1 MSKKSYGFWVGEM
14 QIEYINEYKK
24 ENKLPSQSLALEQIL
39 EEHKLL
45 KRKSR
50 EEELKLLA
58 NNLCEKLMK
67 EIMKEFK
74 GTKLGI
80 NNIDRNT
87 QIMIEMLNGYYLKEM
102 VGKIVTTTGETTE
115 VARKSEALEI
125 AEAEVKKRI
134 HKAKIRK
141 SYE

>member
-1 MSKKSYGFWVGEM
+1 MPKKKSGYT
-14 QIEYINEYKK
+14 ISDKAKDYIREFKMTN
-24 ENKLPSQSLALEQIL
+24 NLPSQSQALEQIL
-39 EEHKLL
+39 EEHKFL

-50 EEELKLLA
+50 EEELELLA
-58 NNLCEKLMK
+58 SSLCKK
-67 EIMKEFK
+67 IMNEFK

-125 AEAEVKKRI
+125 AEAEVKTRI

>member
-1 MSKKSYGFWVGEM
+1 MVKRKSGYT
-14 QIEYINEYKK
+14 ISDKAKDYIRDFKMTN
-24 ENKLPSQSLALEQIL
+24 NLPSQSQALEKIL
-39 EEHKLL
+39 EEHKFL

-50 EEELKLLA
+50 EEELELLA
-58 NNLCEKLMK
+58 SSLCKK
-67 EIMKEFK
+67 IMNEFK

-87 QIMIEMLNGYYLKEM
+87 QIMIEMLNGYYLKQM
-102 VGKIVTTTGETTE
+102 VGKIATTTGETTE

-125 AEAEVKKRI
+125 AEAEVKTRI
-134 HKAKIRK
+134 HKAKLRK

>member
-67 EIMKEFK
+67 EIINEFK
-74 GTKLGI
+74 GSRLGI

-125 AEAEVKKRI
+125 AEAEVKTRI

>member
-1 MSKKSYGFWVGEM
+1 MAKKKSGYT
-14 QIEYINEYKK
+14 ISDKAKDYIREFKITN
-24 ENKLPSQSLALEQIL
+24 NLPSQSQALEQIL
-39 EEHKLL
+39 EEHKFL

-50 EEELKLLA
+50 EEELEFLA
-58 NNLCEKLMK
+58 SSLCKK
-67 EIMKEFK
+67 IMNEFK

-87 QIMIEMLNGYYLKEM
+87 QIMIEMLNGYYLKQM
-102 VGKIVTTTGETTE
+102 VGKIATTTGETTD

-125 AEAEVKKRI
+125 AEAEVKTRI

>member
-1 MSKKSYGFWVGEM
+1 MSKNRYGFWFDEE
-14 QIEYINEYKK
+14 QINYIKDYKN
-24 ENKLPSQSLALEQIL
+24 ENKLASQNVALEKIL
-39 EEHKLL
+39 EEHKFL

-50 EEELKLLA
+50 EEELEILA
-58 NNLCEKLMK
+58 SSLCKK
-67 EIMKEFK
+67 IMNEFK

>member
-1 MSKKSYGFWVGEM
+1 MSKNRYGFWFDEE
-14 QIEYINEYKK
+14 QINYIKDYKN
-24 ENKLPSQSLALEQIL
+24 ENKLASQNVALEKIL
-39 EEHKLL
+39 EEHKFL

-50 EEELKLLA
+50 EEELELLA
-58 NNLCEKLMK
+58 SSLCKK
-67 EIMKEFK
+67 IMNEFK

-80 NNIDRNT
+80 NNINRNT
-87 QIMIEMLNGYYLKEM
+87 QIMIEMLNGYYLKQM
-102 VGKIVTTTGETTE
+102 VGKIATTTGETTE

-125 AEAEVKKRI
+125 AEAEVKTRI

>member
-1 MSKKSYGFWVGEM
+1 MAKRKSGYT
-14 QIEYINEYKK
+14 ISDKAKDYIREFKMI
-24 ENKLPSQSLALEQIL
+24 NKLPSQSQALEQIL

-67 EIMKEFK
+67 EIINEFK
-74 GTKLGI
+74 GSRLGI

-125 AEAEVKKRI
+125 AEAEVKTRI

>member
-67 EIMKEFK
+67 EIINEFK
-74 GTKLGI
+74 GSRFGI

-125 AEAEVKKRI
+125 AEAEVKTRI

>member
-1 MSKKSYGFWVGEM
+1 MHKKKSGYT
-14 QIEYINEYKK
+14 ISDKAKDYIREFKMTN
-24 ENKLPSQSLALEQIL
+24 NLPSQSQALEQIL
-39 EEHKLL
+39 EEHKFL

-50 EEELKLLA
+50 DEELELLA
-58 NNLCEKLMK
+58 SSLCKK
-67 EIMKEFK
+67 IMKEFK

-87 QIMIEMLNGYYLKEM
+87 QIMIEMLNGYYLKQM
-102 VGKIVTTTGETTE
+102 VGKIATTTGETTE

-125 AEAEVKKRI
+125 AEAEVKTRI

-141 SYE
+141 SY

>member
-1 MSKKSYGFWVGEM
+1 MAKKKSGYT
-14 QIEYINEYKK
+14 ISDKAKDYIREFKMTN
-24 ENKLPSQSLALEQIL
+24 NLPSQSQALEKIL
-39 EEHKLL
+39 EEHKFL

-50 EEELKLLA
+50 EEELELLA
-58 NNLCEKLMK
+58 SSLCKK
-67 EIMKEFK
+67 IMNEFK

-87 QIMIEMLNGYYLKEM
+87 QIMIEMLNGYYLKQM
-102 VGKIVTTTGETTE
+102 VGKIATTTGETTE

-125 AEAEVKKRI
+125 AEVEVKTRI

>member
-1 MSKKSYGFWVGEM
+1 MAKKKSGYT
-14 QIEYINEYKK
+14 ISDKAKDYIREFKMTN
-24 ENKLPSQSLALEQIL
+24 NLPSQSQALEQIL
-39 EEHKLL
+39 EEHKFL

-50 EEELKLLA
+50 EEELELLA
-58 NNLCEKLMK
+58 SSLCKK
-67 EIMKEFK
+67 IMNEFK

-87 QIMIEMLNGYYLKEM
+87 QIMIEMLNGYYLKQM
-102 VGKIVTTTGETTE
+102 VGKIATTTGETTE

-125 AEAEVKKRI
+125 AEAEVKTRI

>member
-1 MSKKSYGFWVGEM
+1 M
-14 QIEYINEYKK
+14 N
-24 ENKLPSQSLALEQIL
+24 
-39 EEHKLL
+39 
-45 KRKSR
+45 
-50 EEELKLLA
+50 
-58 NNLCEKLMK
+58 
-67 EIMKEFK
+67 EFK

-87 QIMIEMLNGYYLKEM
+87 QIMIEMLNGYYLKQM

>member
-1 MSKKSYGFWVGEM
+1 MAKKKSGYT
-14 QIEYINEYKK
+14 ISDKAKDYIREFKMTN
-24 ENKLPSQSLALEQIL
+24 NLPSQSQALEQIL
-39 EEHKLL
+39 EEHKFL

-50 EEELKLLA
+50 EEELELLA
-58 NNLCEKLMK
+58 SSLCKK
-67 EIMKEFK
+67 IMNEFK

-87 QIMIEMLNGYYLKEM
+87 QIMIEMLNGYYLKQM
-102 VGKIVTTTGETTE
+102 VGKIATTTGETTE

-125 AEAEVKKRI
+125 AEAEVKTRI
-134 HKAKIRK
+134 HKAKVRK

>member
-1 MSKKSYGFWVGEM
+1 MAKKKSGYT
-14 QIEYINEYKK
+14 ISDKAKDYIREFKMI
-24 ENKLPSQSLALEQIL
+24 NKLPSQSQALEQIL

-87 QIMIEMLNGYYLKEM
+87 QIIIEMLNGYYLKEM

-125 AEAEVKKRI
+125 AEAEVKTRI

>member
-1 MSKKSYGFWVGEM
+1 MVKRKSGYT
-14 QIEYINEYKK
+14 ISDKAKDYIRDFKMTN
-24 ENKLPSQSLALEQIL
+24 NLPSQSQALEKIL
-39 EEHKLL
+39 EEHKFL

-50 EEELKLLA
+50 EEELELLA
-58 NNLCEKLMK
+58 SSLCKK
-67 EIMKEFK
+67 IMNEFK

-87 QIMIEMLNGYYLKEM
+87 QIMIEMLNGYYLKQM
-102 VGKIVTTTGETTE
+102 VGKIATTTGETTE

-125 AEAEVKKRI
+125 AEAEVKTRI